1 MKLINVTVS
10 QCLSANV
17 QIEVPDDV
25 ELTEQNL
32 EKYVEEQI
40 FLPSDAA
47 DECCSDNWNVDDF
60 CVA

>member
-1 MKLINVTVS
+1 MKVINVTVS

-17 QIEVPDDV
+17 QIEVPDNI

-40 FLPSDAA
+40 FLASDAA
-47 DECCSDNWNVDDF
+47 NEYCPDNWNIDDF

>member
-1 MKLINVTVS
+1 MKTINVTVS

-17 QIEVPDDV
+17 QIEVPDNI

-32 EKYVEEQI
+32 EEYVAEQI

-47 DECCSDNWNVDDF
+47 DAYCPDDWNVDDF

>member
-1 MKLINVTVS
+1 MKTINVTVS

-17 QIEVPDDV
+17 QIEVPDNV

-40 FLPSDAA
+40 FLASDAA
-47 DECCSDNWNVDDF
+47 DVYCSEEWNVDDF